1 METFLLNLLKTSL
14 LGSLAILAMLVLKP
28 LWRERYRAKTRCWL
42 WLALA
47 AFLLL
52 PVDFSVKN
60 APVQAAPPKD
70 YTLFVGTDK
79 TAIQSTDNLFGD
91 MAEKSGQS
99 PAQVRDTIIQR
110 PVTNPE
116 QKTTRYIPVTTIL
129 FYGYLAGAAAFL
141 LYQGVSY
148 ALFRR
153 TVRRWKRDVSRAD
166 YAAMLSDTARDLGVS
181 APEMIVCEAISTP
194 AVTGLLRPR
203 LLLPH
208 ERYDVQELRY
218 ILRHELCH
226 LKRRDML
233 LKLVLLAAN
242 AMHWFNPVVYLML
255 RQADEDIELAC
266 DSAATDGL
274 ELPERAAYS
283 RTLLAA
289 VQSSVRA
296 LPATTCFGG
305 TVERLKRRIT
315 NVLGAQKKRGLGV
328 VALVL
333 ALTLTAGC
341 AISWGERAQKN
352 DDPFADKSY
361 TVDILLYEAPAFTDG
376 FTDGTY
382 PSFRTTTN
390 TAGEK
395 YVTLCDAWGS
405 TSIYGPME
413 EYTLEKQSFYALFG
427 STKASPVDDLIQ
439 NNKSAWSGHCEEA
452 SDGQPNQ
459 VYLLKQKDGSVY
471 LGLAGDY
478 EEDGSEL
485 FCSVFRLNE
494 QVNPIYASMD
504 DYAAACVEDLK
515 KGTMTY
521 SVSENNDYA
530 SRSIEDTVA
539 DVRVTQLE
547 QADSLGNLSPD
558 GTVLELWYFQYEM
571 KPTNEAGMQIDVIGG
586 QELTDDG
593 YLNENWTH
601 YLTVLHYTY
610 GEKTG
615 YQVIGTYTGNDG
627 LWYNGCSYS
636 GEEKYYLH
644 DFYVDYAGLDL
655 PKMFIPDLLNDT
667 AADGYGRA
675 NQCEAR
681 LISGDGSYYFYAPIT
696 AWACNPGT
704 EFWYSRYDTGS
715 YFNAKKLEQS
725 LDEAKAEWESTGA
738 KAEKT
743 DAGWRFVTHEGM
755 SNTIVT
761 LFDAPDGTCY
771 EVTTHWTFDGSTE
784 ENQWGWNR
792 DRAVE
797 GEAVILQ
804 AMVNSFRTSKI
815 LFTDGSPN
823 GSESSDPAPDDTAFQ
838 ADLQLA
844 SNGGASW
851 LSLNTDGM
859 AVGGHD
865 PKDSA
870 PTVLLDTCDYK
881 EYDPSESSP
890 SGSAVPPGG
899 GNPLALCLSL
909 SNSARFTFYEGSD
922 FMLYQHGDTRY
933 YKVSSYGDYA
943 TIFDAMLAWYNKTPD
958 KEATFESDLVL
969 ASNAATVDILAFCPA
984 SGESGSHAPLL
995 TGYSVALDSYEYKP
1009 IDKPKNLD
1017 GLDSV
1022 ELWPHNAQA
1031 TCLIFYKGTNT
1042 VKYVSGKSERY
1053 YRAVGDFSIVD
1064 NDGRT
1069 LYDLMRVWYDTA
1081 EYSDMLT
1088 SDVRAQSKSFSWQE
1102 AAQNWANAYY
1112 GTQKEV
1118 TSGSIYKF
1126 TWLNVTVN
1134 PAEETTQAKR
1144 KAGEIDDNTYCFAV
1158 RVEFT
1163 AESANALQSAMAGNT
1178 VKCENPAAPKDAYE
1192 FYRCCTIQLRD
1203 DGRWYGTELGTGW
1216 LCAIPKKEGLPPP
1229 FFAVFQR
1236 RAGKS
1241 TGTSQRYVV

>member
-79 TAIQSTDNLFGD
+79 TTIQSTDNLFGD

-153 TVRRWKRDVSRAD
+153 TVRRWKRDVARSD
-166 YAAMLSDTARDLGVS
+166 YASLLSDTARDLGVS

-208 ERYDVQELRY
+208 EHYDVQELRY

-341 AISWGERAQKN
+341 ATSWGSRDASTA
-352 DDPFADKSY
+352 PFDGSRYNPMFVFGNSELTTGKDFRPLYYVSDGNGFSVQLSQGNGAKSVALTY
-361 TVDILLYEAPAFTDG
+361 GSTVAVYMPLESVTLTQENF
-376 FTDGTY
+376 DGTLLPDLDTLRGDNKAAWRVQLPDNFDDHDPEASPNLVFLLEQEDGTLYLCIGYHFEGGDAFPEDTDRIRWVYRLEKEDDTLY
-382 PSFRTTTN
+382 PSM
-390 TAGEK
+390 
-395 YVTLCDAWGS
+395 DA
-405 TSIYGPME
+405 
-413 EYTLEKQSFYALFG
+413 
-427 STKASPVDDLIQ
+427 
-439 NNKSAWSGHCEEA
+439 
-452 SDGQPNQ
+452 
-459 VYLLKQKDGSVY
+459 
-471 LGLAGDY
+471 
-478 EEDGSEL
+478 
-485 FCSVFRLNE
+485 
-494 QVNPIYASMD
+494 
-504 DYAAACVEDLK
+504 YAAAQVEKLK
-515 KGTMTY
+515 KSTMSYCT
-521 SVSENNDYA
+521 SEDGNYA
-530 SRSIEDTVA
+530 SQVAEDTVA

-547 QADSLGNLSPD
+547 QGDSLGNLSPD

-571 KPTNEAGMQIDVIGG
+571 KPTNEAGVEIEPVGG
-586 QELTDDG
+586 QYVTDDG
-593 YLNENWTH
+593 YLRESWTH
-601 YLTVLHYTY
+601 YLTVLRYTS

-627 LWYNGCSYS
+627 LWYDGCNYS

-644 DFYVDYAGLDL
+644 DFYIDYAGLDL
-655 PKMFIPDLLNDT
+655 PKMFIPNLLN
-667 AADGYGRA
+667 AATDGYGRA

-797 GEAVILQ
+797 GEAEVLR
-804 AMVNSFRTSKI
+804 AMVRSFTVNW
-815 LFTDGSPN
+815 DADAAA
-823 GSESSDPAPDDTAFQ
+823 DPALDDSDFQ

-844 SNGGASW
+844 SNGGAAWMFLYRDNAAITDRDMLNVTPTVRLDECSYALLHDKFTPADGARSLTLW
-851 LSLNTDGM
+851 LSNNDSSHLVFFEDTDI
-859 AVGGHD
+859 
-865 PKDSA
+865 
-870 PTVLLDTCDYK
+870 
-881 EYDPSESSP
+881 
-890 SGSAVPPGG
+890 
-899 GNPLALCLSL
+899 
-909 SNSARFTFYEGSD
+909 
-922 FMLYQHGDTRY
+922 MLYQRDDAYY
-933 YKVSSYGDYA
+933 YKVSDYGDYA
-943 TIFDAMLAWYNKTPD
+943 TLYDAMLAWFNSAQSGTEPSD
-958 KEATFESDLVL
+958 ASSATTT
-969 ASNAATVDILAFCPA
+969 NAVSRDSLIKSA
-984 SGESGSHAPLL
+984 
-995 TGYSVALDSYEYKP
+995 DSYVDLGGYLWYTAGGKFCRWHEGGSVETIDTLP
-1009 IDKPKNLD
+1009 IDYLNDAPVSASLSTQDNRILMSYHIGGATMGTYVTELYNSDGEQYVKIDGYESIAFDNHGNIVKTLQFPPAQNNLSISYD
-1017 GLDSV
+1017 
-1022 ELWPHNAQA
+1022 
-1031 TCLIFYKGTNT
+1031 
-1042 VKYVSGKSERY
+1042 SGKTWTSIGDADYFYGSVTEDGSSISYFPGALEIRDGY
-1053 YRAVGDFSIVD
+1053 VYTTAV
-1064 NDGRT
+1064 
-1069 LYDLMRVWYDTA
+1069 YDIDHQK
-1081 EYSDMLT
+1081 T
-1088 SDVRAQSKSFSWQE
+1088 SDPL
-1102 AAQNWANAYY
+1102 
-1112 GTQKEV
+1112 V
-1118 TSGSIYKF
+1118 THS
-1126 TWLNVTVN
+1126 
-1134 PAEETTQAKR
+1134 
-1144 KAGEIDDNTYCFAV
+1144 V
-1158 RVEFT
+1158 RV
-1163 AESANALQSAMAGNT
+1163 NL
-1178 VKCENPAAPKDAYE
+1178 K
-1192 FYRCCTIQLRD
+1192 
-1203 DGRWYGTELGTGW
+1203 TGAQEI
-1216 LCAIPKKEGLPPP
+1216 LD
-1229 FFAVFQR
+1229 
-1236 RAGKS
+1236 
-1241 TGTSQRYVV
+1241 

>member
-52 PVDFSVKN
+52 PIDFSVKN

-99 PAQVRDTIIQR
+99 PAAVRDTIIQR

-141 LYQGVSY
+141 LYQGISY
-148 ALFRR
+148 AHFRR

-315 NVLGAQKKRGLGV
+315 NVLGVQKKRGLGI

-341 AISWGERAQKN
+341 AVSWGERAQKN

-361 TVDILLYEAPAFTDG
+361 TVDTLLYEAPGFTDG
-376 FTDGTY
+376 FTDGAY
-382 PSFRTTTN
+382 PTFRTATN
-390 TAGEK
+390 PAGEK
-395 YVTLCDAWGS
+395 YVTMFNDLGYAL
-405 TSIYGPME
+405 IYGPME
-413 EYTLEKQSFYALFG
+413 EYKLEKQSFYALFG
-427 STKASPVDDLIQ
+427 NTRDASPVDDLMQ
-439 NNKSAWSGHCEEA
+439 HNKSAWTGYCEEA
-452 SDGQPNQ
+452 KDSQPYQ
-459 VYLLKQKDGSVY
+459 AYLLEQEDGTIY
-471 LGLAGDY
+471 LGLSADY
-478 EEDGSEL
+478 AEDGSEC
-485 FCSVFRLNE
+485 FCMVYRLNE
-494 QVNPIYASMD
+494 QINPIYASMD

-521 SVSENNDYA
+521 SVSENNEYA

-547 QADSLGNLSPD
+547 QGDSLGNLSPD

-571 KPTNEAGMQIDVIGG
+571 KPTNEAGVEIEPVGG
-586 QELTDDG
+586 QYVTDDG
-593 YLNENWTH
+593 YLRESWTH
-601 YLTVLHYTY
+601 YLTVLHYTS

-627 LWYNGCSYS
+627 LWYNGCNYS

-644 DFYVDYAGLDL
+644 DFYIDYAGLDL
-655 PKMFIPDLLNDT
+655 PKMFIPNLLN
-667 AADGYGRA
+667 AATDGYGRA

-815 LFTDGSPN
+815 LPTTDPVLD
-823 GSESSDPAPDDTAFQ
+823 DPAFK

-844 SNGGASW
+844 TNGGASW
-851 LSLNTDGM
+851 MYLSKNSA
-859 AVGGHD
+859 AVSD
-865 PKDSA
+865 CNMRNVT
-870 PTVLLDTCDYK
+870 PTVKLDECSYALLNEEFTPDDGKQT
-881 EYDPSESSP
+881 
-890 SGSAVPPGG
+890 
-899 GNPLALCLSL
+899 LTLWL
-909 SNSARFTFYEGSD
+909 SNNDSSHLAFYEGTNV
-922 FMLYQHGDTRY
+922 MLYQRDDARY
-933 YKVSSYGDYA
+933 YKVSNFGDYA
-943 TIFDAMLAWYNKTPD
+943 TLYDAMLAWFNSAQSGTEP
-958 KEATFESDLVL
+958 SD
-969 ASNAATVDILAFCPA
+969 ASSTTTTNAVSRDSLIKAA
-984 SGESGSHAPLL
+984 
-995 TGYSVALDSYEYKP
+995 DSYVDLGGYLWYTAGGKFCRWRE
-1009 IDKPKNLD
+1009 
-1017 GLDSV
+1017 GGSV
-1022 ELWPHNAQA
+1022 ETVCDLPLDYDTPVSASLSTQDNRILMNYHIGGA
-1031 TCLIFYKGTNT
+1031 TMGSFIT
-1042 VKYVSGKSERY
+1042 
-1053 YRAVGDFSIVD
+1053 D
-1064 NDGRT
+1064 
-1069 LYDLMRVWYDTA
+1069 LYDTDGKKLSSINGYNAIAISGDIIVMTDHFMPTPNNMSISYDCGKTFTEFGDKDWFYGSA
-1081 EYSDMLT
+1081 LT
-1088 SDVRAQSKSFSWQE
+1088 ED
-1102 AAQNWANAYY
+1102 
-1112 GTQKEV
+1112 GTYV
-1118 TSGSIYKF
+1118 TSVSSSLEIRDGYVYTTAVYDINHEKSDDP
-1126 TWLNVTVN
+1126 LVTH
-1134 PAEETTQAKR
+1134 
-1144 KAGEIDDNTYCFAV
+1144 AV
-1158 RVEFT
+1158 RI
-1163 AESANALQSAMAGNT
+1163 SI
-1178 VKCENPAAPKDAYE
+1178 K
-1192 FYRCCTIQLRD
+1192 
-1203 DGRWYGTELGTGW
+1203 TGAQEI
-1216 LCAIPKKEGLPPP
+1216 LD
-1229 FFAVFQR
+1229 
-1236 RAGKS
+1236 
-1241 TGTSQRYVV
+1241 

>member
-47 AFLLL
+47 VFLLL

-79 TAIQSTDNLFGD
+79 TTIQSTDNLFGD

-99 PAQVRDTIIQR
+99 PAAVRDTIIQR

-153 TVRRWKRDVSRAD
+153 TVRRWKRDVARAD
-166 YAAMLSDTARDLGVS
+166 YASLLSDTARDLGVS

-208 ERYDVQELRY
+208 EHYDVQELRY

-266 DSAATDGL
+266 DSAATDDL
-274 ELPERAAYS
+274 DRAERAAYS

-341 AISWGERAQKN
+341 AVGWGERAQKN

-361 TVDILLYEAPAFTDG
+361 TVDTLLYEAPGFTDG
-376 FTDGTY
+376 FTDGAY
-382 PSFRTTTN
+382 PTFRTATN
-390 TAGEK
+390 PAGEK
-395 YVTLCDAWGS
+395 YVTMFNDLGYAL
-405 TSIYGPME
+405 IYGPME
-413 EYTLEKQSFYALFG
+413 EYKLEKQSFYALFG
-427 STKASPVDDLIQ
+427 STRDASPVDDLMQ
-439 NNKSAWSGHCEEA
+439 HNKSAWTGYCEEA
-452 SDGQPNQ
+452 KDSQPYQ
-459 VYLLKQKDGSVY
+459 AYLLEQEDGTIY
-471 LGLAGDY
+471 LGLSADY
-478 EEDGSEL
+478 AEDGSEC
-485 FCSVFRLNE
+485 FCMVYRLE
-494 QVNPIYASMD
+494 KEDDTIYVSMD

-521 SVSENNDYA
+521 SVSENNEYA

-571 KPTNEAGMQIDVIGG
+571 KPTNEAGMQINIVGG

-601 YLTVLHYTY
+601 YLTVLHYTS
-610 GEKTG
+610 GEQTG
-615 YQVIGTYTGNDG
+615 YQIIGTYTGNDG

-636 GEEKYYLH
+636 GEKKYYLH

-655 PKMFIPDLLNDT
+655 PKMFIPNLLNDT

-792 DRAVE
+792 YRAVE
-797 GEAVILQ
+797 SEAEVLR
-804 AMVNSFRTSKI
+804 AMVRSFTVNW
-815 LFTDGSPN
+815 DADAAA
-823 GSESSDPAPDDTAFQ
+823 DPALDDSDFQ

-844 SNGGASW
+844 SNGGAAWMYLSKNSAAVSDCNMRNVTPTVKLDECSYALLNEEFTPDDGKQTLTLW
-851 LSLNTDGM
+851 LSNN
-859 AVGGHD
+859 
-865 PKDSA
+865 DS
-870 PTVLLDTCDYK
+870 
-881 EYDPSESSP
+881 SH
-890 SGSAVPPGG
+890 
-899 GNPLALCLSL
+899 LA
-909 SNSARFTFYEGSD
+909 FYEGTNV
-922 FMLYQHGDTRY
+922 MLYQRDDARY
-933 YKVSSYGDYA
+933 YKVSNFGDYA
-943 TIFDAMLAWYNKTPD
+943 TLYDAMLAWFNSAQSGT
-958 KEATFESDLVL
+958 ETSD
-969 ASNAATVDILAFCPA
+969 ASSTTTTNAVSRDSLIKAA
-984 SGESGSHAPLL
+984 
-995 TGYSVALDSYEYKP
+995 DSY
-1009 IDKPKNLD
+1009 
-1017 GLDSV
+1017 
-1022 ELWPHNAQA
+1022 
-1031 TCLIFYKGTNT
+1031 
-1042 VKYVSGKSERY
+1042 
-1053 YRAVGDFSIVD
+1053 VD
-1064 NDGRT
+1064 NDDYLWYISGGKLCRWHEGGSVETLRELPYNDVTDQPAIATLAVEYDQVALRWHIGGATTGTTMLELYGADGKRT
-1069 LYDLMRVWYDTA
+1069 MELD
-1081 EYSDMLT
+1081 
-1088 SDVRAQSKSFSWQE
+1088 
-1102 AAQNWANAYY
+1102 
-1112 GTQKEV
+1112 
-1118 TSGSIYKF
+1118 GSA
-1126 TWLNVTVN
+1126 
-1134 PAEETTQAKR
+1134 P
-1144 KAGEIDDNTYCFAV
+1144 FAI
-1158 RVEFT
+1158 
-1163 AESANALQSAMAGNT
+1163 SGNT
-1178 VKCENPAAPKDAYE
+1178 VVKLLSFPPTTGNLLLSTDGGKTWSAIGDADW
-1192 FYRCCTIQLRD
+1192 FYGSVTEDSSGSTSYALADLTIRD
-1203 DGRWYGTELGTGW
+1203 GYVYTTAVYDIDHQKTSDPLVTHSVRVNLKTGAQEI
-1216 LCAIPKKEGLPPP
+1216 LD
-1229 FFAVFQR
+1229 
-1236 RAGKS
+1236 
-1241 TGTSQRYVV
+1241 

>member
-166 YAAMLSDTARDLGVS
+166 YASLLSDTARDLGVS

-341 AISWGERAQKN
+341 AVSWGERAQTQKN

-361 TVDILLYEAPAFTDG
+361 TVDTLLYEAPGFTDG
-376 FTDGTY
+376 FTDGAY
-382 PSFRTTTN
+382 PTFRTATN
-390 TAGEK
+390 PAGEK
-395 YVTLCDAWGS
+395 YVTMFNDLGYAL
-405 TSIYGPME
+405 IYGPME
-413 EYTLEKQSFYALFG
+413 EYKLEKQSFYALFG
-427 STKASPVDDLIQ
+427 NTRDASPVDDLMQ
-439 NNKSAWSGHCEEA
+439 HNKSAWTGYCEEA
-452 SDGQPNQ
+452 KDSQPYQ
-459 VYLLKQKDGSVY
+459 AYLLEQEDGTIY
-471 LGLAGDY
+471 LGLSADY
-478 EEDGSEL
+478 AEDGSEC
-485 FCSVFRLNE
+485 FCMVYRLE
-494 QVNPIYASMD
+494 KQDDTIYASMD
-504 DYAAACVEDLK
+504 DYAAACVAELK

-521 SVSENNDYA
+521 SVSENNEYA

-571 KPTNEAGMQIDVIGG
+571 KPTNEAGAQINIVGG

-593 YLNENWTH
+593 YLNEHWTH
-601 YLTVLHYTY
+601 YLTVLHYTS

-627 LWYNGCSYS
+627 LWYDGCNYS

-644 DFYVDYAGLDL
+644 DFYIDYAGLNE
-655 PKMFIPDLLNDT
+655 PKMYIPNLLN
-667 AADGYGRA
+667 AATDGYGRA

-797 GEAVILQ
+797 GEAAILQ
-804 AMVNSFRTSKI
+804 AMTDSFTITGKI
-815 LFTDGSPN
+815 LLTQEDASAASTGFDALDAALDALGDMNVTADPLGHAVMVPN
-823 GSESSDPAPDDTAFQ
+823 ATAKWDDRNGTNIAYRTEIAKQFRQYSWKEASNVAQFGEEVLSVQCGRWNFYLYSNYKNVLSFFDQESDPKGYPYAFEITNIGAENAVWDAFYKWYEEAVAADSGKQAVTTTATDTLSRASITKSADSYVDNDDY
-838 ADLQLA
+838 LWYI
-844 SNGGASW
+844 SGGKLCRW
-851 LSLNTDGM
+851 R
-859 AVGGHD
+859 
-865 PKDSA
+865 
-870 PTVLLDTCDYK
+870 
-881 EYDPSESSP
+881 E
-890 SGSAVPPGG
+890 GSAVETICTLPIDSLTDSPVR
-899 GNPLALCLSL
+899 ATLSI
-909 SNSARFTFYEGSD
+909 RGS
-922 FMLYQHGDTRY
+922 R
-933 YKVSSYGDYA
+933 
-943 TIFDAMLAWYNKTPD
+943 
-958 KEATFESDLVL
+958 
-969 ASNAATVDILAFCPA
+969 
-984 SGESGSHAPLL
+984 
-995 TGYSVALDSYEYKP
+995 VALNYHIGGATMGTYVTELYNSDGEQYVKIDGYESIAFDNHGNIVKTLQFPPAQNNLSISY
-1009 IDKPKNLD
+1009 D
-1017 GLDSV
+1017 
-1022 ELWPHNAQA
+1022 
-1031 TCLIFYKGTNT
+1031 
-1042 VKYVSGKSERY
+1042 SGKTWTSIGDADYFYGSVTEDGSSISYFPGALEIRDGY
-1053 YRAVGDFSIVD
+1053 VYTTAV
-1064 NDGRT
+1064 
-1069 LYDLMRVWYDTA
+1069 YDIDHQK
-1081 EYSDMLT
+1081 T
-1088 SDVRAQSKSFSWQE
+1088 SDPL
-1102 AAQNWANAYY
+1102 
-1112 GTQKEV
+1112 V
-1118 TSGSIYKF
+1118 THS
-1126 TWLNVTVN
+1126 
-1134 PAEETTQAKR
+1134 
-1144 KAGEIDDNTYCFAV
+1144 V
-1158 RVEFT
+1158 RV
-1163 AESANALQSAMAGNT
+1163 NL
-1178 VKCENPAAPKDAYE
+1178 K
-1192 FYRCCTIQLRD
+1192 
-1203 DGRWYGTELGTGW
+1203 TGAQEI
-1216 LCAIPKKEGLPPP
+1216 LD
-1229 FFAVFQR
+1229 
-1236 RAGKS
+1236 
-1241 TGTSQRYVV
+1241 

>member
-42 WLALA
+42 WLAMA

-153 TVRRWKRDVSRAD
+153 TVRRWKRDVARAD

-341 AISWGERAQKN
+341 AVSWGERAQKN

-361 TVDILLYEAPAFTDG
+361 TVDTLLYEAPGFTDG
-376 FTDGTY
+376 FTDGAY
-382 PSFRTTTN
+382 PTFRTATN
-390 TAGEK
+390 PAGEK
-395 YVTLCDAWGS
+395 YVTMFNDLGYAL
-405 TSIYGPME
+405 IYGPME
-413 EYTLEKQSFYALFG
+413 EYKLEKQSFYALFG
-427 STKASPVDDLIQ
+427 NTRDASPVDDLMQ
-439 NNKSAWSGHCEEA
+439 HNKSAWTGYCEEA
-452 SDGQPNQ
+452 KDSQPYQ
-459 VYLLKQKDGSVY
+459 AYLLEQEDGTIY
-471 LGLAGDY
+471 LGLSADY
-478 EEDGSEL
+478 AEDGSEC
-485 FCSVFRLNE
+485 FCMVYRLE
-494 QVNPIYASMD
+494 KEDDTIYPSMD

-571 KPTNEAGMQIDVIGG
+571 KPTNEAGAQINIVGG

-593 YLNENWTH
+593 YLNEHWTH

-615 YQVIGTYTGNDG
+615 YQIIGTSMSNDG
-627 LWYNGCSYS
+627 LWYNGCGY
-636 GEEKYYLH
+636 GVDLKYYLH

-655 PKMFIPDLLNDT
+655 PKMYIPNLVDGLVE
-667 AADGYGRA
+667 DGYGHG
-675 NQCEAR
+675 NSVEGR
-681 LISGDGSYYFYAPIT
+681 LISGNGNYRFYAPISGWT
-696 AWACNPGT
+696 YKPDAKYA
-704 EFWYSRYDTGS
+704 EYWYSSYNTGS
-715 YFNAKKLEQS
+715 YFSVTEVDHS
-725 LDEAKAEWESTGA
+725 LYDEKPEWESAGYT
-738 KAEKT
+738 AEWI
-743 DAGWRFVTHEGM
+743 DESCRFVTHEGM
-755 SNTIVT
+755 SNTVVT
-761 LFDAPDGTCY
+761 LFNGPNNTCY
-771 EVTTHWTFDGSTE
+771 IVEIHWLFDGSTE

-797 GEAVILQ
+797 EEAVILQ

-815 LFTDGSPN
+815 LPTTDPVLD
-823 GSESSDPAPDDTAFQ
+823 DPAFK

-844 SNGGASW
+844 TNGGASW
-851 LSLNTDGM
+851 MYLSKNSAAVSDCNMRNVSPAVKLDECSYTLLNKDFTPADG
-859 AVGGHD
+859 
-865 PKDSA
+865 
-870 PTVLLDTCDYK
+870 TQVLELW
-881 EYDPSESSP
+881 
-890 SGSAVPPGG
+890 
-899 GNPLALCLSL
+899 L
-909 SNSARFTFYEGSD
+909 SNNDDSHFAFYEGTNV
-922 FMLYQHGDTRY
+922 MLYQRDDARY
-933 YKVSSYGDYA
+933 YKVSNFGDYA
-943 TIFDAMLAWYNKTPD
+943 TLYNAMLAWFNSAQSGTEPSD
-958 KEATFESDLVL
+958 ASSATTT
-969 ASNAATVDILAFCPA
+969 NAVSRDSLIKAA
-984 SGESGSHAPLL
+984 
-995 TGYSVALDSYEYKP
+995 DSYVDLGGYLWYTAGGKFCRWHE
-1009 IDKPKNLD
+1009 
-1017 GLDSV
+1017 GGSV
-1022 ELWPHNAQA
+1022 E
-1031 TCLIFYKGTNT
+1031 T
-1042 VKYVSGKSERY
+1042 VCDLPLDYDTPVSASL
-1053 YRAVGDFSIVD
+1053 STQD
-1064 NDGRT
+1064 NRILMNYHIGGAIMGSFITD
-1069 LYDLMRVWYDTA
+1069 LYDTDGKKLSSINGYNAIAISGDIIVMTDYFMPTPNNMSISYDCGKTFTEFGDKDWFYGSA
-1081 EYSDMLT
+1081 LT
-1088 SDVRAQSKSFSWQE
+1088 ED
-1102 AAQNWANAYY
+1102 
-1112 GTQKEV
+1112 GTYV
-1118 TSGSIYKF
+1118 TSVNSSLEIRDGYVYTTAVYDINHEKSDDP
-1126 TWLNVTVN
+1126 LVTH
-1134 PAEETTQAKR
+1134 
-1144 KAGEIDDNTYCFAV
+1144 AV
-1158 RVEFT
+1158 RI
-1163 AESANALQSAMAGNT
+1163 SI
-1178 VKCENPAAPKDAYE
+1178 K
-1192 FYRCCTIQLRD
+1192 
-1203 DGRWYGTELGTGW
+1203 TGAQEI
-1216 LCAIPKKEGLPPP
+1216 LD
-1229 FFAVFQR
+1229 
-1236 RAGKS
+1236 
-1241 TGTSQRYVV
+1241 

>member
-79 TAIQSTDNLFGD
+79 TTIQSTDNLFGD

-166 YAAMLSDTARDLGVS
+166 YAVMLSDTARDLGVS

-341 AISWGERAQKN
+341 AVSWGERAQKN

-361 TVDILLYEAPAFTDG
+361 TVDTLLYEAPGFTDG
-376 FTDGTY
+376 FTDGAY
-382 PSFRTTTN
+382 PTFRTATN
-390 TAGEK
+390 PAGEK
-395 YVTLCDAWGS
+395 YVTMFNDLGYAL
-405 TSIYGPME
+405 IYGPME
-413 EYTLEKQSFYALFG
+413 EYKLEKQSFYALFG
-427 STKASPVDDLIQ
+427 NTRDASPVDDLMQ
-439 NNKSAWSGHCEEA
+439 HNKSAWTGYCEEA
-452 SDGQPNQ
+452 KDSQPYQ
-459 VYLLKQKDGSVY
+459 AYLLEQEDGTIY
-471 LGLAGDY
+471 LGLSADY
-478 EEDGSEL
+478 AEDGSEC
-485 FCSVFRLNE
+485 FCMVYRLE
-494 QVNPIYASMD
+494 KEDDTIYASMD
-504 DYAAACVEDLK
+504 DYAAACVAELK

-521 SVSENNDYA
+521 SVLENNEYA

-547 QADSLGNLSPD
+547 FADSLGNLSPD

-571 KPTNEAGMQIDVIGG
+571 KPTNEAGAQINIVGG
-586 QELTDDG
+586 QELTEDG

-615 YQVIGTYTGNDG
+615 YQIIGTSMSNDG
-627 LWYNGCSYS
+627 LWYNGCSY
-636 GEEKYYLH
+636 GVDLKYYLH
-644 DFYVDYAGLDL
+644 DFYIDYAGLDL
-655 PKMFIPDLLNDT
+655 PKMYIPDLVDGLVE
-667 AADGYGRA
+667 DGYGHG
-675 NQCEAR
+675 NSVEGR
-681 LISGDGSYYFYAPIT
+681 LVSDSTYNFCYYYVPIT
-696 AWACNPGT
+696 GWACSPGT
-704 EFWYSRYDTGS
+704 DYWYSRYDTGS
-715 YFNAKKLEQS
+715 YFSVKKLERGIN
-725 LDEAKAEWESTGA
+725 DAKAEWESTGVTG
-738 KAEKT
+738 EKVDT
-743 DAGWRFVTHEGM
+743 GCWRYVTHEGM

-761 LFDAPDGTCY
+761 LFAGPNNTTY
-771 EVTTHWTFDGSTE
+771 EVEIHWLFDGSTE
-784 ENQWGWNR
+784 ENQWGWNH

-797 GEAVILQ
+797 EEAVILQ
-804 AMVNSFRTSKI
+804 AMVKH
-815 LFTDGSPN
+815 FTIDATVRLTQVNAS
-823 GSESSDPAPDDTAFQ
+823 DTA
-838 ADLQLA
+838 AA
-844 SNGGASW
+844 STG
-851 LSLNTDGM
+851 
-859 AVGGHD
+859 
-865 PKDSA
+865 
-870 PTVLLDTCDYK
+870 
-881 EYDPSESSP
+881 
-890 SGSAVPPGG
+890 
-899 GNPLALCLSL
+899 
-909 SNSARFTFYEGSD
+909 
-922 FMLYQHGDTRY
+922 
-933 YKVSSYGDYA
+933 
-943 TIFDAMLAWYNKTPD
+943 FDALDA
-958 KEATFESDLVL
+958 
-969 ASNAATVDILAFCPA
+969 
-984 SGESGSHAPLL
+984 
-995 TGYSVALDSYEYKP
+995 ALDALGDMNVTADP
-1009 IDKPKNLD
+1009 LGHAVMVP
-1017 GLDSV
+1017 
-1022 ELWPHNAQA
+1022 NATA
-1031 TCLIFYKGTNT
+1031 KWDDRNGTNIA
-1042 VKYVSGKSERY
+1042 
-1053 YRAVGDFSIVD
+1053 YRAEIAKQF
-1064 NDGRT
+1064 RQ
-1069 LYDLMRVWYDTA
+1069 
-1081 EYSDMLT
+1081 YS
-1088 SDVRAQSKSFSWQE
+1088 
-1102 AAQNWANAYY
+1102 
-1112 GTQKEV
+1112 
-1118 TSGSIYKF
+1118 
-1126 TWLNVTVN
+1126 
-1134 PAEETTQAKR
+1134 
-1144 KAGEIDDNTYCFAV
+1144 
-1158 RVEFT
+1158 
-1163 AESANALQSAMAGNT
+1163 
-1178 VKCENPAAPKDAYE
+1178 
-1192 FYRCCTIQLRD
+1192 
-1203 DGRWYGTELGTGW
+1203 
-1216 LCAIPKKEGLPPP
+1216 
-1229 FFAVFQR
+1229 
-1236 RAGKS
+1236 
-1241 TGTSQRYVV
+1241 

>member
-153 TVRRWKRDVSRAD
+153 TVRRWKRDVARAD

-341 AISWGERAQKN
+341 AVSWGERAQKN

-361 TVDILLYEAPAFTDG
+361 TVDTLLYEAPGFTDG
-376 FTDGTY
+376 FTDGAY
-382 PSFRTTTN
+382 PTFRTATN
-390 TAGEK
+390 PAGEK
-395 YVTLCDAWGS
+395 YVTMFNDLGYAL
-405 TSIYGPME
+405 IYGPME
-413 EYTLEKQSFYALFG
+413 EYKLEKQSFYALFG
-427 STKASPVDDLIQ
+427 NTRDASPVDDLMQ
-439 NNKSAWSGHCEEA
+439 HNKSAWTGYCEEA
-452 SDGQPNQ
+452 KDSQPYQ
-459 VYLLKQKDGSVY
+459 AYLLEQEDGTIY
-471 LGLAGDY
+471 LGLSADY
-478 EEDGSEL
+478 AEDGSEC
-485 FCSVFRLNE
+485 FCMVYRLE
-494 QVNPIYASMD
+494 KEDDTIYASMD
-504 DYAAACVEDLK
+504 DYAAERVAELK

-521 SVSENNDYA
+521 SVSENNEYA

-571 KPTNEAGMQIDVIGG
+571 KPTNEAGAQINIVGG

-797 GEAVILQ
+797 GEAAILQ
-804 AMVNSFRTSKI
+804 AMTDSFTITGKI
-815 LFTDGSPN
+815 LLTQEDASAASTGFDALDAALDALGDMNVTADPLGHAVMVPN
-823 GSESSDPAPDDTAFQ
+823 ATVKWDDRNGTNIAYRAEIAKQFRQYSWKEASNVAQFGEEVLSVQCGRWNFYLYSNYKNVLSFFDQESDPKGYPYAFEITNAGAENAVWDAFYKWYEEAVAADNGKQTVTPAATDTLSRASITKS
-838 ADLQLA
+838 ADSYVDL
-844 SNGGASW
+844 GGYLWYTA
-851 LSLNTDGM
+851 
-859 AVGGHD
+859 GGKFYRWH
-865 PKDSA
+865 
-870 PTVLLDTCDYK
+870 
-881 EYDPSESSP
+881 E
-890 SGSAVPPGG
+890 GSAVETICTLPIDSLTDSPVR
-899 GNPLALCLSL
+899 ATLSI
-909 SNSARFTFYEGSD
+909 
-922 FMLYQHGDTRY
+922 M
-933 YKVSSYGDYA
+933 VSR
-943 TIFDAMLAWYNKTPD
+943 
-958 KEATFESDLVL
+958 
-969 ASNAATVDILAFCPA
+969 
-984 SGESGSHAPLL
+984 
-995 TGYSVALDSYEYKP
+995 VALRYHIGGATMGTYVTELYNSDGEQYVKIDGYESIAFDNHGNIVKTLQFPPAQNNLSISY
-1009 IDKPKNLD
+1009 D
-1017 GLDSV
+1017 
-1022 ELWPHNAQA
+1022 
-1031 TCLIFYKGTNT
+1031 
-1042 VKYVSGKSERY
+1042 SGKTWTSIGDADYFYGSVTEDGSSISYFPGALEIRDGY
-1053 YRAVGDFSIVD
+1053 VYTTAV
-1064 NDGRT
+1064 
-1069 LYDLMRVWYDTA
+1069 YDIDHQK
-1081 EYSDMLT
+1081 T
-1088 SDVRAQSKSFSWQE
+1088 SDPL
-1102 AAQNWANAYY
+1102 
-1112 GTQKEV
+1112 V
-1118 TSGSIYKF
+1118 THS
-1126 TWLNVTVN
+1126 
-1134 PAEETTQAKR
+1134 
-1144 KAGEIDDNTYCFAV
+1144 V
-1158 RVEFT
+1158 RV
-1163 AESANALQSAMAGNT
+1163 NL
-1178 VKCENPAAPKDAYE
+1178 K
-1192 FYRCCTIQLRD
+1192 
-1203 DGRWYGTELGTGW
+1203 TGAQEI
-1216 LCAIPKKEGLPPP
+1216 LD
-1229 FFAVFQR
+1229 
-1236 RAGKS
+1236 
-1241 TGTSQRYVV
+1241 

>member
-110 PVTNPE
+110 PVTNPA

-141 LYQGVSY
+141 LYQGLSY
-148 ALFRR
+148 AHFRR

-341 AISWGERAQKN
+341 AVGWGERAQKN
-352 DDPFADKSY
+352 DPFGGTTFSVEEAVYLATEARNAVRGFPYAPDTTFRALTIDSEKRVTMFTVSGDEFVFSPMEAASIDKS
-361 TVDILLYEAPAFTDG
+361 TF
-376 FTDGTY
+376 
-382 PSFRTTTN
+382 S
-390 TAGEK
+390 
-395 YVTLCDAWGS
+395 
-405 TSIYGPME
+405 
-413 EYTLEKQSFYALFG
+413 ALFND
-427 STKASPVDDLIQ
+427 SSAE
-439 NNKSAWSGHCEEA
+439 AWSGMSADELISGNQAVWKGSA
-452 SDGQPNQ
+452 SDATYEDYYN
-459 VYLLKQKDGSVY
+459 VLYLFAQKDGSFYV
-471 LGLAGDY
+471 GLAY
-478 EEDGSEL
+478 QALGSDSGNKAIEGIG
-485 FCSVFRLNE
+485 SVYRLIVENTDT
-494 QVNPIYASMD
+494 IYASMD
-504 DYAAACVEDLK
+504 DYAAERVADLK
-515 KGTMTY
+515 KSMMTY
-521 SVSENNDYA
+521 SVSENNEYGA
-530 SRSIEDTVA
+530 RSIVDTIA

-547 QADSLGNLSPD
+547 FADSLGNLSPD

-593 YLNENWTH
+593 YLNEHWTH

-615 YQVIGTYTGNDG
+615 YQILGTSMSNDG
-627 LWYNGCSYS
+627 LWYNGCSY
-636 GEEKYYLH
+636 GVDLKYYLH
-644 DFYVDYAGLDL
+644 DFYIDYAGLDL

-838 ADLQLA
+838 TDLQLA

-865 PKDSA
+865 PKDAA

-958 KEATFESDLVL
+958 KESTFESDLVL

-1216 LCAIPKKEGLPPP
+1216 
-1229 FFAVFQR
+1229 
-1236 RAGKS
+1236 
-1241 TGTSQRYVV
+1241 

>member
-341 AISWGERAQKN
+341 AVSWGERAQKN

-361 TVDILLYEAPAFTDG
+361 TVDTLLYEAPGFTDG
-376 FTDGTY
+376 FTDGAY
-382 PSFRTTTN
+382 PTFRTATN
-390 TAGEK
+390 PAGEK
-395 YVTLCDAWGS
+395 YVTMFNDLGYAL
-405 TSIYGPME
+405 IYGPME
-413 EYTLEKQSFYALFG
+413 EYKLEKQSFYALFG
-427 STKASPVDDLIQ
+427 STRDASPVDDLMQ
-439 NNKSAWSGHCEEA
+439 HNKSAWTGYCEEA
-452 SDGQPNQ
+452 KDSQPYQ
-459 VYLLKQKDGSVY
+459 AYLLEQEDGTIY
-471 LGLAGDY
+471 LGLSADY
-478 EEDGSEL
+478 AEDGSEC
-485 FCSVFRLNE
+485 FCMVYRLE
-494 QVNPIYASMD
+494 KEDDTIYASMD
-504 DYAAACVEDLK
+504 DYAAERVAELK

-521 SVSENNDYA
+521 SVSENNEYA

-571 KPTNEAGMQIDVIGG
+571 KPTNEAGAQINIVGG

-601 YLTVLHYTY
+601 YLTVLHYTS

-797 GEAVILQ
+797 SEAEVLR
-804 AMVNSFRTSKI
+804 AMVRSFTVNW
-815 LFTDGSPN
+815 DADAAA
-823 GSESSDPAPDDTAFQ
+823 DPALDDSDFQ

-844 SNGGASW
+844 SNGGAAWMYLSKNSAAVSDCNMRNVTPTVKLDECSYALLNEEFTPDDGKQTLTLW
-851 LSLNTDGM
+851 LSNN
-859 AVGGHD
+859 
-865 PKDSA
+865 DS
-870 PTVLLDTCDYK
+870 
-881 EYDPSESSP
+881 SH
-890 SGSAVPPGG
+890 
-899 GNPLALCLSL
+899 LA
-909 SNSARFTFYEGSD
+909 FYEGTNV
-922 FMLYQHGDTRY
+922 MLYQRDDARY
-933 YKVSSYGDYA
+933 YKVSNFGDYA
-943 TIFDAMLAWYNKTPD
+943 TLYDAMLAWFNSAQSGT
-958 KEATFESDLVL
+958 ETSD
-969 ASNAATVDILAFCPA
+969 ASSTTTTNAVSRDSLIKAA
-984 SGESGSHAPLL
+984 
-995 TGYSVALDSYEYKP
+995 DSY
-1009 IDKPKNLD
+1009 
-1017 GLDSV
+1017 
-1022 ELWPHNAQA
+1022 
-1031 TCLIFYKGTNT
+1031 
-1042 VKYVSGKSERY
+1042 
-1053 YRAVGDFSIVD
+1053 VD
-1064 NDGRT
+1064 NDDYLWYISGGKLCRWHEGGSVETLRELPYNDVTDQPAIATLAVEYDQVALRWHIGGATTGTTMLELYGADGKRT
-1069 LYDLMRVWYDTA
+1069 MELD
-1081 EYSDMLT
+1081 
-1088 SDVRAQSKSFSWQE
+1088 
-1102 AAQNWANAYY
+1102 
-1112 GTQKEV
+1112 
-1118 TSGSIYKF
+1118 GSA
-1126 TWLNVTVN
+1126 
-1134 PAEETTQAKR
+1134 P
-1144 KAGEIDDNTYCFAV
+1144 FAI
-1158 RVEFT
+1158 
-1163 AESANALQSAMAGNT
+1163 SGNT
-1178 VKCENPAAPKDAYE
+1178 VVKLLSFPPTTGNLLLSTDGGKTWSAIGDADW
-1192 FYRCCTIQLRD
+1192 FYGSVTEDSSGSTSYALADLTIRD
-1203 DGRWYGTELGTGW
+1203 GYVYTTAVYDIDHQKTSDPLVTHAVRISIKTGAQEI
-1216 LCAIPKKEGLPPP
+1216 LD
-1229 FFAVFQR
+1229 
-1236 RAGKS
+1236 
-1241 TGTSQRYVV
+1241 

>member
-28 LWRERYRAKTRCWL
+28 LWRELYRAKTRCWL
-42 WLALA
+42 WLAMA

-141 LYQGVSY
+141 LYQGISY
-148 ALFRR
+148 AHFRR

-166 YAAMLSDTARDLGVS
+166 YAAMLSNTARDLGVS

-315 NVLGAQKKRGLGV
+315 NVLGAQKKRGLGI

-341 AISWGERAQKN
+341 AVSWGERAQKN

-361 TVDILLYEAPAFTDG
+361 TVDTLLYEAPGFTDG
-376 FTDGTY
+376 FTDGAY
-382 PSFRTTTN
+382 PTFRTATN
-390 TAGEK
+390 PAGEK
-395 YVTLCDAWGS
+395 YVTMFNDLGYAL
-405 TSIYGPME
+405 IYGPME
-413 EYTLEKQSFYALFG
+413 EYKLEKQSFYALFG
-427 STKASPVDDLIQ
+427 NTRDASPVDDLMQ
-439 NNKSAWSGHCEEA
+439 HNKSAWTGYCEEA
-452 SDGQPNQ
+452 KDSQPYQ
-459 VYLLKQKDGSVY
+459 AYLLEQEDGTIY
-471 LGLAGDY
+471 LGLSADY
-478 EEDGSEL
+478 AEDGSEC
-485 FCSVFRLNE
+485 FCMVYRLE
-494 QVNPIYASMD
+494 KEDDTIYPSMD

-539 DVRVTQLE
+539 DVRVTRLE
-547 QADSLGNLSPD
+547 QGDSLGNLSPD

-571 KPTNEAGMQIDVIGG
+571 KPTNEAGVQIDVIGG

-593 YLNENWTH
+593 YLNEHWTH

-615 YQVIGTYTGNDG
+615 YQIIGTSMSNDG
-627 LWYNGCSYS
+627 LWYNGCGY
-636 GEEKYYLH
+636 GVDLKYYLH

-655 PKMFIPDLLNDT
+655 PKMYIPNLVDGLVE
-667 AADGYGRA
+667 DGYGHG
-675 NQCEAR
+675 NSVEGR
-681 LISGDGSYYFYAPIT
+681 LISGNGNYRFYAPISGWT
-696 AWACNPGT
+696 YKPDAKYA
-704 EFWYSRYDTGS
+704 EYWYSSYNTGS
-715 YFNAKKLEQS
+715 YFSVTEVDHS
-725 LDEAKAEWESTGA
+725 LYDEKPEWESAGYT
-738 KAEKT
+738 AEWI
-743 DAGWRFVTHEGM
+743 DESCRFVTHEGM
-755 SNTIVT
+755 SNTVVT
-761 LFDAPDGTCY
+761 LFNGPNNTCY
-771 EVTTHWTFDGSTE
+771 IVEIHWLFDGSTE

-797 GEAVILQ
+797 EEAVILQ

-815 LFTDGSPN
+815 LPTTDPVLD
-823 GSESSDPAPDDTAFQ
+823 DPAFK

-844 SNGGASW
+844 TNGGASW
-851 LSLNTDGM
+851 MYLSKNSAAVSDCNMRNVSPAVKLDECSYTLLNKDFTPADG
-859 AVGGHD
+859 
-865 PKDSA
+865 
-870 PTVLLDTCDYK
+870 TQVLELW
-881 EYDPSESSP
+881 
-890 SGSAVPPGG
+890 
-899 GNPLALCLSL
+899 L
-909 SNSARFTFYEGSD
+909 SNNDDSHFAFYEGTNV
-922 FMLYQHGDTRY
+922 MLYQRDDARY
-933 YKVSSYGDYA
+933 YKVSNFGDYA
-943 TIFDAMLAWYNKTPD
+943 TLYNAMLAWFNSAQSGTEPSD
-958 KEATFESDLVL
+958 ASSATTT
-969 ASNAATVDILAFCPA
+969 NAVSRDSLIKAA
-984 SGESGSHAPLL
+984 
-995 TGYSVALDSYEYKP
+995 DSYVDLGGYLWYTAGGKFCRWHE
-1009 IDKPKNLD
+1009 
-1017 GLDSV
+1017 GGSV
-1022 ELWPHNAQA
+1022 E
-1031 TCLIFYKGTNT
+1031 T
-1042 VKYVSGKSERY
+1042 VCDLPLDYDTPVSASL
-1053 YRAVGDFSIVD
+1053 STQD
-1064 NDGRT
+1064 NRILMNYHIGGAIMGSFITD
-1069 LYDLMRVWYDTA
+1069 LYDTDGKKLSSINGYNAIAISGDIIVMTDYFMPTPNNMSISYDCGKTFTEFGDKDWFYGSA
-1081 EYSDMLT
+1081 LT
-1088 SDVRAQSKSFSWQE
+1088 ED
-1102 AAQNWANAYY
+1102 
-1112 GTQKEV
+1112 GTYV
-1118 TSGSIYKF
+1118 TSVNSSLEIRDGYVYTTAVYDINHEKSDDP
-1126 TWLNVTVN
+1126 LVTH
-1134 PAEETTQAKR
+1134 
-1144 KAGEIDDNTYCFAV
+1144 AV
-1158 RVEFT
+1158 RI
-1163 AESANALQSAMAGNT
+1163 SI
-1178 VKCENPAAPKDAYE
+1178 K
-1192 FYRCCTIQLRD
+1192 
-1203 DGRWYGTELGTGW
+1203 TGAQEI
-1216 LCAIPKKEGLPPP
+1216 LD
-1229 FFAVFQR
+1229 
-1236 RAGKS
+1236 
-1241 TGTSQRYVV
+1241 

>member
-141 LYQGVSY
+141 LYQGISY
-148 ALFRR
+148 AHFRR
-153 TVRRWKRDVSRAD
+153 TVRRWKRDVARAD
-166 YAAMLSDTARDLGVS
+166 YASLLSDTARDLGVN

-208 ERYDVQELRY
+208 EHYDVQELCY

-315 NVLGAQKKRGLGV
+315 NVLGVQKKRGLGV

-341 AISWGERAQKN
+341 AVSWGERAQKN

-361 TVDILLYEAPAFTDG
+361 TVDTLLYEAPGFTDG
-376 FTDGTY
+376 FTDGAY
-382 PSFRTTTN
+382 PTFRTATN
-390 TAGEK
+390 PAGEK
-395 YVTLCDAWGS
+395 YVTMFNDLGYAL
-405 TSIYGPME
+405 IYGPME
-413 EYTLEKQSFYALFG
+413 EYKLEKQSFYALFG
-427 STKASPVDDLIQ
+427 NTRDASPVDDLMQ
-439 NNKSAWSGHCEEA
+439 HNKSAWTGYCEEA
-452 SDGQPNQ
+452 KDSQPYQ
-459 VYLLKQKDGSVY
+459 AYLLEQEDGTIY
-471 LGLAGDY
+471 LGLSADY
-478 EEDGSEL
+478 AEDGSEC
-485 FCSVFRLNE
+485 FCMVYRLE
-494 QVNPIYASMD
+494 KEDDTIYASMD
-504 DYAAACVEDLK
+504 DYAAERVAELK

-521 SVSENNDYA
+521 SVSENNEYA

-547 QADSLGNLSPD
+547 FADSLGNLSPD

-571 KPTNEAGMQIDVIGG
+571 KPTNEAGAQINIVGG

-601 YLTVLHYTY
+601 YLTVLHYTS
-610 GEKTG
+610 GEQTG
-615 YQVIGTYTGNDG
+615 YQIIGTYTGNDG

-644 DFYVDYAGLDL
+644 DFYIDYAGLDL
-655 PKMFIPDLLNDT
+655 PKMFIPNLLNDT

-743 DAGWRFVTHEGM
+743 DTGWRFVTHEGM

-797 GEAVILQ
+797 GEAEVLR
-804 AMVNSFRTSKI
+804 AMVRSFTVNW
-815 LFTDGSPN
+815 DADAAA
-823 GSESSDPAPDDTAFQ
+823 DPALDDSDFQ

-844 SNGGASW
+844 SNGGAAWMFLYRDNAAITDRDMLNVTPTVRLDECSYALLHDKFTPADGARSLTLW
-851 LSLNTDGM
+851 LSNNDSSHLVFFEDTDI
-859 AVGGHD
+859 
-865 PKDSA
+865 
-870 PTVLLDTCDYK
+870 
-881 EYDPSESSP
+881 
-890 SGSAVPPGG
+890 
-899 GNPLALCLSL
+899 
-909 SNSARFTFYEGSD
+909 
-922 FMLYQHGDTRY
+922 MLYQRDDAYY
-933 YKVSSYGDYA
+933 YKVSDYGDYA
-943 TIFDAMLAWYNKTPD
+943 TLYDAMLAWYHSAQSGTEPSDASSATTTNAVSRDSLIKAADSYVDLGGYLWYTADGKFYRWHEGGSVETLRELPYNDVTDQPAIATLAVEYDQVALRWHIGGATTGTTMLELYGADGKRTMELDGSAPFAISGNTIVKLRSFPPTTGNLLLSTDGGKTW
-958 KEATFESDLVL
+958 
-969 ASNAATVDILAFCPA
+969 
-984 SGESGSHAPLL
+984 SGLGDADWFYGSVTEDSSGSTSYALADL
-995 TGYSVALDSYEYKP
+995 TIRDGYVYTTAVYD
-1009 IDKPKNLD
+1009 IDHQK
-1017 GLDSV
+1017 
-1022 ELWPHNAQA
+1022 
-1031 TCLIFYKGTNT
+1031 
-1042 VKYVSGKSERY
+1042 
-1053 YRAVGDFSIVD
+1053 
-1064 NDGRT
+1064 
-1069 LYDLMRVWYDTA
+1069 
-1081 EYSDMLT
+1081 T
-1088 SDVRAQSKSFSWQE
+1088 SDPL
-1102 AAQNWANAYY
+1102 
-1112 GTQKEV
+1112 V
-1118 TSGSIYKF
+1118 TH
-1126 TWLNVTVN
+1126 
-1134 PAEETTQAKR
+1134 
-1144 KAGEIDDNTYCFAV
+1144 AV
-1158 RVEFT
+1158 RI
-1163 AESANALQSAMAGNT
+1163 SI
-1178 VKCENPAAPKDAYE
+1178 K
-1192 FYRCCTIQLRD
+1192 
-1203 DGRWYGTELGTGW
+1203 TGAQEI
-1216 LCAIPKKEGLPPP
+1216 LD
-1229 FFAVFQR
+1229 
-1236 RAGKS
+1236 
-1241 TGTSQRYVV
+1241 

>member
-79 TAIQSTDNLFGD
+79 TTIQSTDNLFGD

-153 TVRRWKRDVSRAD
+153 TVRRWKRDVARAD

-208 ERYDVQELRY
+208 EHYDVQELRY

-274 ELPERAAYS
+274 EHPERAAYS

-341 AISWGERAQKN
+341 AVGWGERAQTQKN

-504 DYAAACVEDLK
+504 DYAAERVAELK

-521 SVSENNDYA
+521 SVSENNEYA

-601 YLTVLHYTY
+601 YLTVLHYTS
-610 GEKTG
+610 GEQTG

-627 LWYNGCSYS
+627 LWYNGCSY
-636 GEEKYYLH
+636 GVDLKYYLH
-644 DFYVDYAGLDL
+644 DFYIDYAGLDL
-655 PKMFIPDLLNDT
+655 PRYQIGALYHFT
-667 AADGYGRA
+667 DGYGNDLTPDGRV
-675 NQCEAR
+675 Q
-681 LISGDGSYYFYAPIT
+681 SGDGWYFYLPNT
-696 AWACNPGT
+696 GT
-704 EFWYSRYDTGS
+704 WNASLEEPLWESAYGTKSTFVVKSFSTDASDAADYFKRDGWNVEDVDGQSVYTKTNGGQHARIRLYDRTDSGHYEVQTFWYDG
-715 YFNAKKLEQS
+715 QS
-725 LDEAKAEWESTGA
+725 TQ
-738 KAEKT
+738 
-743 DAGWRFVTHEGM
+743 
-755 SNTIVT
+755 
-761 LFDAPDGTCY
+761 
-771 EVTTHWTFDGSTE
+771 
-784 ENQWGWNR
+784 ENQWGWSAAR
-792 DRAVE
+792 QTE
-797 GEAVILQ
+797 GERDLLEQMAKTFTVSD
-804 AMVNSFRTSKI
+804 AMRKAYTPSFS
-815 LFTDGSPN
+815 
-823 GSESSDPAPDDTAFQ
+823 ADTK
-838 ADLQLA
+838 LA
-844 SNGGASW
+844 SNGGAAWMYLSEDGTAVSDHDMKDVTPTVRLEACDYTARPQYDPPSGGKVLELW
-851 LSLNTDGM
+851 LSNND
-859 AVGGHD
+859 ASHF
-865 PKDSA
+865 A
-870 PTVLLDTCDYK
+870 
-881 EYDPSESSP
+881 
-890 SGSAVPPGG
+890 
-899 GNPLALCLSL
+899 
-909 SNSARFTFYEGSD
+909 FYEGSNV
-922 FMLYQHGDTRY
+922 MLYQCDEVRY
-933 YKVSSYGDYA
+933 YDVSNFGDYK
-943 TIFDAMLAWYNKTPD
+943 TLYDAMLAWFNSAQSGTEPSD
-958 KEATFESDLVL
+958 ASSATTTNAVSRDSLIKAADSYVDLGGYLWYTAGGELRRYRSGVIE
-969 ASNAATVDILAFCPA
+969 TVDTL
-984 SGESGSHAPLL
+984 
-995 TGYSVALDSYEYKP
+995 P
-1009 IDKPKNLD
+1009 IDYLNDTP
-1017 GLDSV
+1017 V
-1022 ELWPHNAQA
+1022 NASLSTQDDR
-1031 TCLIFYKGTNT
+1031 L
-1042 VKYVSGKSERY
+1042 
-1053 YRAVGDFSIVD
+1053 
-1064 NDGRT
+1064 
-1069 LYDLMRVWYDTA
+1069 LMSYHIGGA
-1081 EYSDMLT
+1081 
-1088 SDVRAQSKSFSWQE
+1088 
-1102 AAQNWANAYY
+1102 
-1112 GTQKEV
+1112 
-1118 TSGSIYKF
+1118 TSGSFVTDLYGVDGKKIASIGGYNSIAISGDTVVKTLQFPPAANNLYISYDCGGTF
-1126 TWLNVTVN
+1126 TPLGDKDWYYGAVKEDDSGVTYMS
-1134 PAEETTQAKR
+1134 AEL
-1144 KAGEIDDNTYCFAV
+1144 EIRDGYVYTHAVYDVFHDKTSDPLVTHSV
-1158 RVEFT
+1158 RV
-1163 AESANALQSAMAGNT
+1163 NL
-1178 VKCENPAAPKDAYE
+1178 K
-1192 FYRCCTIQLRD
+1192 
-1203 DGRWYGTELGTGW
+1203 TGAQEI
-1216 LCAIPKKEGLPPP
+1216 LD
-1229 FFAVFQR
+1229 
-1236 RAGKS
+1236 
-1241 TGTSQRYVV
+1241 

>member
-166 YAAMLSDTARDLGVS
+166 YAAMFSDTARDLGVS

-341 AISWGERAQKN
+341 AVSWGERAQTQKN

-382 PSFRTTTN
+382 PTFHTSTN
-390 TAGEK
+390 SAGEK
-395 YVTLCDAWGS
+395 YVTMFNDLGYAL
-405 TSIYGPME
+405 IYGPME
-413 EYTLEKQSFYALFG
+413 EYKLEKQSFYALFG
-427 STKASPVDDLIQ
+427 NTRDASPVDDLMQ
-439 NNKSAWSGHCEEA
+439 HNKSAWTGYCEEA
-452 SDGQPNQ
+452 KDSQPYQ
-459 VYLLKQKDGSVY
+459 AYLLEQEDGTIY
-471 LGLAGDY
+471 LGLSADY
-478 EEDGSEL
+478 AEDGSEC
-485 FCSVFRLNE
+485 FCMVYRLE
-494 QVNPIYASMD
+494 KEDDTIYASMD
-504 DYAAACVEDLK
+504 DYAATCVAELK

-521 SVSENNDYA
+521 SVSENNEYA

-547 QADSLGNLSPD
+547 FADSLGNLSPD

-571 KPTNEAGMQIDVIGG
+571 KPTNEAGVQIDVIGG

-593 YLNENWTH
+593 YLNEHWTH
-601 YLTVLHYTY
+601 YLTVLHYTS
-610 GEKTG
+610 GEQTG
-615 YQVIGTYTGNDG
+615 YQILGTYTGNDG

-644 DFYVDYAGLDL
+644 DFYIDYAGLDL
-655 PKMFIPDLLNDT
+655 PKMFIPNLLNDT

-761 LFDAPDGTCY
+761 LFAGPNNTTY
-771 EVTTHWTFDGSTE
+771 EVEIHWLFDGSTE

-815 LFTDGSPN
+815 LPTTDPVLD
-823 GSESSDPAPDDTAFQ
+823 DPAFK

-844 SNGGASW
+844 TNGGASW
-851 LSLNTDGM
+851 MYLSKNSA
-859 AVGGHD
+859 AVSD
-865 PKDSA
+865 CNMRNVT
-870 PTVLLDTCDYK
+870 PTVKLDECSYALLNEEFTPDDGKQT
-881 EYDPSESSP
+881 
-890 SGSAVPPGG
+890 
-899 GNPLALCLSL
+899 LTLWL
-909 SNSARFTFYEGSD
+909 SNNDSSHLAFYEGTNV
-922 FMLYQHGDTRY
+922 MLYQRDDARY
-933 YKVSSYGDYA
+933 YKVSNFGDYA
-943 TIFDAMLAWYNKTPD
+943 TLYDAMLAWFNSAQSGT
-958 KEATFESDLVL
+958 ETSDASSTTTTNAVSRDSLIKAADSYVDLGGYLWYTAGGKLYRWREGGSVEVL
-969 ASNAATVDILAFCPA
+969 HDLPVNDVTDTTVDATLSVVSDQVALRYYIGGGIMGSFVTELYGADGKQSA
-984 SGESGSHAPLL
+984 TLYGYESIAISGSTIVETTKFPPTVNNLRLSTDGGKTWTSIGDADYFYGSVTEDGSSISYFPGALEIRD
-995 TGYSVALDSYEYKP
+995 GYVYTTAVYD
-1009 IDKPKNLD
+1009 IDHQK
-1017 GLDSV
+1017 
-1022 ELWPHNAQA
+1022 
-1031 TCLIFYKGTNT
+1031 
-1042 VKYVSGKSERY
+1042 
-1053 YRAVGDFSIVD
+1053 
-1064 NDGRT
+1064 
-1069 LYDLMRVWYDTA
+1069 
-1081 EYSDMLT
+1081 T
-1088 SDVRAQSKSFSWQE
+1088 SDPL
-1102 AAQNWANAYY
+1102 
-1112 GTQKEV
+1112 V
-1118 TSGSIYKF
+1118 THS
-1126 TWLNVTVN
+1126 
-1134 PAEETTQAKR
+1134 
-1144 KAGEIDDNTYCFAV
+1144 V
-1158 RVEFT
+1158 RV
-1163 AESANALQSAMAGNT
+1163 NL
-1178 VKCENPAAPKDAYE
+1178 K
-1192 FYRCCTIQLRD
+1192 
-1203 DGRWYGTELGTGW
+1203 TGAQEI
-1216 LCAIPKKEGLPPP
+1216 LD
-1229 FFAVFQR
+1229 
-1236 RAGKS
+1236 
-1241 TGTSQRYVV
+1241 

>member
-47 AFLLL
+47 VFLLL

-60 APVQAAPPKD
+60 APVQAEPPKD

-166 YAAMLSDTARDLGVS
+166 YASLLSDTARDLGVS

-208 ERYDVQELRY
+208 EHYDVQELRY

-266 DSAATDGL
+266 DSAATDGF

-315 NVLGAQKKRGLGV
+315 NVLGAQKKRGFGV

-341 AISWGERAQKN
+341 AVSWGERAQKN

-361 TVDILLYEAPAFTDG
+361 TVDTLLYEAPGFTDG
-376 FTDGTY
+376 FTDGAY
-382 PSFRTTTN
+382 PTFRTATN
-390 TAGEK
+390 PAGEK
-395 YVTLCDAWGS
+395 YVTMFNDLGYAL
-405 TSIYGPME
+405 IYGPME
-413 EYTLEKQSFYALFG
+413 EYKLEKQSFYALFG
-427 STKASPVDDLIQ
+427 NTRDASPVDDLMQ
-439 NNKSAWSGHCEEA
+439 HNKSAWTGYCEEA
-452 SDGQPNQ
+452 KDSQPYQ
-459 VYLLKQKDGSVY
+459 AYLLEQEDGTIY
-471 LGLAGDY
+471 LGLSADY
-478 EEDGSEL
+478 AEDGSEC
-485 FCSVFRLNE
+485 FCMVYRLNG
-494 QVNPIYASMD
+494 QINPIYASMD
-504 DYAAACVEDLK
+504 DYAAERVAELK

-521 SVSENNDYA
+521 SVSENNEYA

-547 QADSLGNLSPD
+547 QGDSLGNLSPD

-571 KPTNEAGMQIDVIGG
+571 KPTNEAGAQINIVGG

-593 YLNENWTH
+593 YLNEHWTH

-615 YQVIGTYTGNDG
+615 YQIIGTYTGNDG

-644 DFYVDYAGLDL
+644 DFYIDYAGLNE
-655 PKMFIPDLLNDT
+655 PKMYIPDLVDGLVE
-667 AADGYGRA
+667 DGYGHG
-675 NQCEAR
+675 NSVEGR
-681 LISGDGSYYFYAPIT
+681 LVSGSTYNFCYYYVPIT
-696 AWACNPGT
+696 GWACSPGT
-704 EFWYSRYDTGS
+704 DYWYSRYDTGS
-715 YFNAKKLEQS
+715 YFSVKKLERGIN
-725 LDEAKAEWESTGA
+725 DAKAEWESTGVTG
-738 KAEKT
+738 EKVDT
-743 DAGWRFVTHEGM
+743 GCWRYVTHEGM

-761 LFDAPDGTCY
+761 LFAGPNNTTY
-771 EVTTHWTFDGSTE
+771 EVEIHWLFDGSSE
-784 ENQWGWNR
+784 ENQWGWNH

-797 GEAVILQ
+797 EEAVILQ
-804 AMVNSFRTSKI
+804 AMVKHFTINGGI
-815 LFTDGSPN
+815 YFTDGSSD
-823 GSESSDPAPDDTAFQ
+823 SESPADTAFLT
-838 ADLQLA
+838 DLQLA

-865 PKDSA
+865 PKDAA

-890 SGSAVPPGG
+890 SGSAVPPRG

-984 SGESGSHAPLL
+984 GGESGSHAPLL

-1009 IDKPKNLD
+1009 IDKPKKLD

-1192 FYRCCTIQLRD
+1192 FYRCCTIQLKD

-1216 LCAIPKKEGLPPP
+1216 
-1229 FFAVFQR
+1229 
-1236 RAGKS
+1236 
-1241 TGTSQRYVV
+1241 

>member
-47 AFLLL
+47 VFLLL

-60 APVQAAPPKD
+60 APVQAEPPKD

-79 TAIQSTDNLFGD
+79 TTIQSTDNLFGD

-153 TVRRWKRDVSRAD
+153 TVRRWKRDVARAD

-208 ERYDVQELRY
+208 EHYDVQELRY

-341 AISWGERAQKN
+341 AVSWGERAQKN

-361 TVDILLYEAPAFTDG
+361 TVDTLLYEAPGFTDG
-376 FTDGTY
+376 FTDGAY
-382 PSFRTTTN
+382 PTFRTATN
-390 TAGEK
+390 PAGEK
-395 YVTLCDAWGS
+395 YVTMFNDLGYAL
-405 TSIYGPME
+405 IYGPME
-413 EYTLEKQSFYALFG
+413 EYKLEKQSFYALFG
-427 STKASPVDDLIQ
+427 NTRDASPVDDLMQ
-439 NNKSAWSGHCEEA
+439 HNKSAWTGYCEEA
-452 SDGQPNQ
+452 KDSQPYQ
-459 VYLLKQKDGSVY
+459 AYLLEQEDGTIY
-471 LGLAGDY
+471 LGLSADY
-478 EEDGSEL
+478 AEDGSEC
-485 FCSVFRLNE
+485 FCMVYRLE
-494 QVNPIYASMD
+494 KEDDTIYASMD
-504 DYAAACVEDLK
+504 DYAAERVAELK

-521 SVSENNDYA
+521 SVSENNEYA

-571 KPTNEAGMQIDVIGG
+571 KPTNEAGAQINIVGG

-627 LWYNGCSYS
+627 LWYNGCNYS

-797 GEAVILQ
+797 GEAAILQ
-804 AMVNSFRTSKI
+804 AMTDSFTITGKI
-815 LFTDGSPN
+815 LLTQEDASAASTGFDALDAALDALGDMNVTADPLGHAVMVPN
-823 GSESSDPAPDDTAFQ
+823 ATAKWDDRNGTNIAYRTEIAKQFRQYSWKEASNVAQFGEEVLSVQCGRWNFYLYSNYKNVLSFFDQESDPKGYPYAFEITNIGAENAVWDAFYKWYEEAVAADSGKQAVTTTATDTLSRASITKSADSYVDNDDY
-838 ADLQLA
+838 LWYI
-844 SNGGASW
+844 SGGKLCRW
-851 LSLNTDGM
+851 R
-859 AVGGHD
+859 
-865 PKDSA
+865 
-870 PTVLLDTCDYK
+870 
-881 EYDPSESSP
+881 E
-890 SGSAVPPGG
+890 GSAVETICTLPIDSLTDSPVR
-899 GNPLALCLSL
+899 ATLSI
-909 SNSARFTFYEGSD
+909 RGS
-922 FMLYQHGDTRY
+922 R
-933 YKVSSYGDYA
+933 
-943 TIFDAMLAWYNKTPD
+943 
-958 KEATFESDLVL
+958 
-969 ASNAATVDILAFCPA
+969 
-984 SGESGSHAPLL
+984 
-995 TGYSVALDSYEYKP
+995 VALNYHIGGATMGTYVTELYNSDGEQYVKIDGYESIAFDNHGNIVKTLQFPPAQNNLSISY
-1009 IDKPKNLD
+1009 D
-1017 GLDSV
+1017 
-1022 ELWPHNAQA
+1022 
-1031 TCLIFYKGTNT
+1031 
-1042 VKYVSGKSERY
+1042 SGKTWTSIGDADYFYGSVTEDGSSISYFPGALEIRDGY
-1053 YRAVGDFSIVD
+1053 VYTTAV
-1064 NDGRT
+1064 
-1069 LYDLMRVWYDTA
+1069 YDIDHQK
-1081 EYSDMLT
+1081 T
-1088 SDVRAQSKSFSWQE
+1088 SDPL
-1102 AAQNWANAYY
+1102 
-1112 GTQKEV
+1112 V
-1118 TSGSIYKF
+1118 THS
-1126 TWLNVTVN
+1126 
-1134 PAEETTQAKR
+1134 
-1144 KAGEIDDNTYCFAV
+1144 V
-1158 RVEFT
+1158 RV
-1163 AESANALQSAMAGNT
+1163 NL
-1178 VKCENPAAPKDAYE
+1178 K
-1192 FYRCCTIQLRD
+1192 
-1203 DGRWYGTELGTGW
+1203 TGAQEI
-1216 LCAIPKKEGLPPP
+1216 LD
-1229 FFAVFQR
+1229 
-1236 RAGKS
+1236 
-1241 TGTSQRYVV
+1241 

>member
-153 TVRRWKRDVSRAD
+153 TVRRWKRDVFRAD

-341 AISWGERAQKN
+341 AVSWGERAQTQKN

-504 DYAAACVEDLK
+504 DYAAERVAELK

-521 SVSENNDYA
+521 SVSENNEYA

-547 QADSLGNLSPD
+547 FADSLGNLSPD

-571 KPTNEAGMQIDVIGG
+571 KPTNEAGVEIEPVGG
-586 QELTDDG
+586 QYVTDDG
-593 YLNENWTH
+593 YLRESWTH
-601 YLTVLHYTY
+601 YLTVLHYTS

-615 YQVIGTYTGNDG
+615 YQVIGTYIGNDG
-627 LWYNGCSYS
+627 LWYDGCNYS

-644 DFYVDYAGLDL
+644 DFYIDYAGLNE
-655 PKMFIPDLLNDT
+655 PKMYIPNLLN
-667 AADGYGRA
+667 AATDGYGRA

-797 GEAVILQ
+797 GEAEVLR
-804 AMVNSFRTSKI
+804 AMVRSFTVNW
-815 LFTDGSPN
+815 DADAAA
-823 GSESSDPAPDDTAFQ
+823 DPALDDSDFQ

-844 SNGGASW
+844 SNGGAAWMYLSKNSAAVSDCNMRNVTPTVKLDECSYALLNEEFTPDDGKQTLTLW
-851 LSLNTDGM
+851 LSNN
-859 AVGGHD
+859 
-865 PKDSA
+865 DS
-870 PTVLLDTCDYK
+870 
-881 EYDPSESSP
+881 SH
-890 SGSAVPPGG
+890 
-899 GNPLALCLSL
+899 LA
-909 SNSARFTFYEGSD
+909 FYEGTNV
-922 FMLYQHGDTRY
+922 MLYQRDDARY
-933 YKVSSYGDYA
+933 YKVSNFGDYA
-943 TIFDAMLAWYNKTPD
+943 TLYDAMLAWFNSAQSGTEPSD
-958 KEATFESDLVL
+958 ASSATTANAVSRDSLIKAADSYVDLGGYLWYTAGGKLYRWREGGSVEVL
-969 ASNAATVDILAFCPA
+969 HDLPVNDVTDTTVDATLSVVSDQVALRYYIGGGIMGSFVTELYGADGKQSA
-984 SGESGSHAPLL
+984 TLYGYESIAISGSTIVETTKFPPTVNNLRLSTDGGKTWTSIGDADYFYGSVTEDGSSISYFPGALEIRD
-995 TGYSVALDSYEYKP
+995 GYVYTTAVYD
-1009 IDKPKNLD
+1009 IDHQK
-1017 GLDSV
+1017 
-1022 ELWPHNAQA
+1022 
-1031 TCLIFYKGTNT
+1031 
-1042 VKYVSGKSERY
+1042 
-1053 YRAVGDFSIVD
+1053 
-1064 NDGRT
+1064 
-1069 LYDLMRVWYDTA
+1069 
-1081 EYSDMLT
+1081 T
-1088 SDVRAQSKSFSWQE
+1088 SDPL
-1102 AAQNWANAYY
+1102 
-1112 GTQKEV
+1112 V
-1118 TSGSIYKF
+1118 THS
-1126 TWLNVTVN
+1126 
-1134 PAEETTQAKR
+1134 
-1144 KAGEIDDNTYCFAV
+1144 V
-1158 RVEFT
+1158 RV
-1163 AESANALQSAMAGNT
+1163 NL
-1178 VKCENPAAPKDAYE
+1178 K
-1192 FYRCCTIQLRD
+1192 
-1203 DGRWYGTELGTGW
+1203 TGAQEI
-1216 LCAIPKKEGLPPP
+1216 LD
-1229 FFAVFQR
+1229 
-1236 RAGKS
+1236 
-1241 TGTSQRYVV
+1241 

>member
-47 AFLLL
+47 VFLLL

-91 MAEKSGQS
+91 MAERSGQS
-99 PAQVRDTIIQR
+99 PAAVRDTIIQR

-141 LYQGVSY
+141 LYQGISY
-148 ALFRR
+148 AHFRR
-153 TVRRWKRDVSRAD
+153 TVRRWKKDVARAD
-166 YAAMLSDTARDLGVS
+166 YASLLSDTAHDLGVS

-341 AISWGERAQKN
+341 AVSWGERGKKN

-361 TVDILLYEAPAFTDG
+361 TVDTLLYEAPGFTDG
-376 FTDGTY
+376 FTDGAY
-382 PSFRTTTN
+382 PTFRTATN
-390 TAGEK
+390 PAGEK
-395 YVTLCDAWGS
+395 YVTMFNDLGYAL
-405 TSIYGPME
+405 IYGPME
-413 EYTLEKQSFYALFG
+413 EYKLEKQSFYALFG
-427 STKASPVDDLIQ
+427 NTRDASPVDDLMQ
-439 NNKSAWSGHCEEA
+439 HNKSAWTGYCEEA
-452 SDGQPNQ
+452 KDSQPYQ
-459 VYLLKQKDGSVY
+459 AYLLEQEDGTIY
-471 LGLAGDY
+471 LGLSADY
-478 EEDGSEL
+478 AEDGSEC
-485 FCSVFRLNE
+485 FCMVYRLNE
-494 QVNPIYASMD
+494 QINPIYASMD

-539 DVRVTQLE
+539 DVRVTRLE
-547 QADSLGNLSPD
+547 QGDSLGNLSPD

-571 KPTNEAGMQIDVIGG
+571 KPTNEAGVQIDVIGG

-593 YLNENWTH
+593 YLNEHWTH
-601 YLTVLHYTY
+601 YLTVLHYTS
-610 GEKTG
+610 GDTIG
-615 YQVIGTYTGNDG
+615 YQILGTSMSNDG
-627 LWYNGCSYS
+627 LWYNGCGY
-636 GEEKYYLH
+636 GVDLKYYLH

-655 PKMFIPDLLNDT
+655 PKMFIPNLLN
-667 AADGYGRA
+667 AATDGYGRA

-797 GEAVILQ
+797 GEAEVLR
-804 AMVNSFRTSKI
+804 AMVRSFTVNW
-815 LFTDGSPN
+815 DADAAA
-823 GSESSDPAPDDTAFQ
+823 DPALDDSDFQ

-865 PKDSA
+865 PKDAA

-984 SGESGSHAPLL
+984 GGESGSHAPLL

-1009 IDKPKNLD
+1009 IDKPKKLD

-1216 LCAIPKKEGLPPP
+1216 
-1229 FFAVFQR
+1229 
-1236 RAGKS
+1236 
-1241 TGTSQRYVV
+1241 

>member
-42 WLALA
+42 WLAMA

-141 LYQGVSY
+141 LYQGISY
-148 ALFRR
+148 AHFRR

-166 YAAMLSDTARDLGVS
+166 YAAMLSNTARDLGVS

-315 NVLGAQKKRGLGV
+315 NVLGAQKKRGLGI

-341 AISWGERAQKN
+341 AVSWGERAQKN

-361 TVDILLYEAPAFTDG
+361 TVDTLLYEAPGFTDG
-376 FTDGTY
+376 FTDGAY
-382 PSFRTTTN
+382 PTFRTATN
-390 TAGEK
+390 PAGEK
-395 YVTLCDAWGS
+395 YVTMFNDLGYAL
-405 TSIYGPME
+405 IYGPME
-413 EYTLEKQSFYALFG
+413 EYKLEKQSFYALFG
-427 STKASPVDDLIQ
+427 NTRDASPVDDLMQ
-439 NNKSAWSGHCEEA
+439 HNKSAWTGYCEEA
-452 SDGQPNQ
+452 KDSQPYQ
-459 VYLLKQKDGSVY
+459 AYLLEQEDGTIY
-471 LGLAGDY
+471 LGLSADY
-478 EEDGSEL
+478 AEDGSEC
-485 FCSVFRLNE
+485 FCMVYRLNE
-494 QVNPIYASMD
+494 QINTIYPSMD

-539 DVRVTQLE
+539 DVRVTRLE
-547 QADSLGNLSPD
+547 QGDSLGNLSPD

-571 KPTNEAGMQIDVIGG
+571 KPTNEAGVQIDVIGG

-593 YLNENWTH
+593 YLNEHWTH

-615 YQVIGTYTGNDG
+615 YQIIGTSMSNDG
-627 LWYNGCSYS
+627 LWYNGCGY
-636 GEEKYYLH
+636 GVDLKYYLH
-644 DFYVDYAGLDL
+644 DFYIDYAGLNE
-655 PKMFIPDLLNDT
+655 PKMYIPDLVDGLVE
-667 AADGYGRA
+667 DGYGHG
-675 NQCEAR
+675 NTVEGR
-681 LISGDGSYYFYAPIT
+681 LISGNGNYSFYAPISGWT
-696 AWACNPGT
+696 YKPDAEYA
-704 EFWYSRYDTGS
+704 EYWYSSYNTGS
-715 YFNAKKLEQS
+715 YFSVTEVDHS
-725 LDEAKAEWESTGA
+725 LYDEKPEWESAGYT
-738 KAEKT
+738 AEWI
-743 DAGWRFVTHEGM
+743 DESCRFVTHEGM
-755 SNTIVT
+755 SNTVVT
-761 LFDAPDGTCY
+761 LFNGPNNTCY
-771 EVTTHWTFDGSTE
+771 IVEIHWLFDGSTE
-784 ENQWGWNR
+784 ENQWGWNH

-797 GEAVILQ
+797 EEAVILQ
-804 AMVNSFRTSKI
+804 AMVKHFTINGGI
-815 LFTDGSPN
+815 YFTDGSSD
-823 GSESSDPAPDDTAFQ
+823 SESPADTAFLT
-838 ADLQLA
+838 DLQLA

-865 PKDSA
+865 PKDAA

-984 SGESGSHAPLL
+984 GGESGSHAPLL

-1009 IDKPKNLD
+1009 IDKPKKLD

-1216 LCAIPKKEGLPPP
+1216 
-1229 FFAVFQR
+1229 
-1236 RAGKS
+1236 
-1241 TGTSQRYVV
+1241 

>member
-52 PVDFSVKN
+52 PIDFSVKN

-99 PAQVRDTIIQR
+99 PAAVRDTIIQR

-148 ALFRR
+148 AHFRR

-208 ERYDVQELRY
+208 EHYDVQELRY

-233 LKLVLLAAN
+233 FKLVLLAAN

-266 DSAATDGL
+266 DNAATDGL

-341 AISWGERAQKN
+341 AVSWGERAQKN

-361 TVDILLYEAPAFTDG
+361 TVDTLLYEAPGFTDG
-376 FTDGTY
+376 FTDGAY
-382 PSFRTTTN
+382 PTFRTATN
-390 TAGEK
+390 PAGEK
-395 YVTLCDAWGS
+395 YVTMFNDLGYAL
-405 TSIYGPME
+405 IYGPME
-413 EYTLEKQSFYALFG
+413 EYKLEKQSFYALFG
-427 STKASPVDDLIQ
+427 NTRDASPVDDLMQ
-439 NNKSAWSGHCEEA
+439 HNKSAWTGYCEEA
-452 SDGQPNQ
+452 KDSQPYQ
-459 VYLLKQKDGSVY
+459 AYLLEQEDGTIY
-471 LGLAGDY
+471 LGLSADY
-478 EEDGSEL
+478 AEDGSEC
-485 FCSVFRLNE
+485 FCMVYRLNE
-494 QVNPIYASMD
+494 QINPIYASMD
-504 DYAAACVEDLK
+504 DYAAACVAELK

-521 SVSENNDYA
+521 SVSENNEYA

-539 DVRVTQLE
+539 DVRVTRLE
-547 QADSLGNLSPD
+547 QGDSLGNLSPD

-571 KPTNEAGMQIDVIGG
+571 KPTNEAGAQINIVGG

-593 YLNENWTH
+593 YLNEHWTH

-615 YQVIGTYTGNDG
+615 YQIIGTSMSNDG
-627 LWYNGCSYS
+627 LWYNGCSY
-636 GEEKYYLH
+636 GVDLKYYLH
-644 DFYVDYAGLDL
+644 DFYVDYAGLNE
-655 PKMFIPDLLNDT
+655 PKMYIPNLVDGLVE
-667 AADGYGRA
+667 DGYGRA

-797 GEAVILQ
+797 GEAEVLR
-804 AMVNSFRTSKI
+804 AMVRSFTVNW
-815 LFTDGSPN
+815 DADAAA
-823 GSESSDPAPDDTAFQ
+823 DPALDDSDFQ

-865 PKDSA
+865 PKDAA

-984 SGESGSHAPLL
+984 GGESGSHAPLL

-1031 TCLIFYKGTNT
+1031 TCLIFYKGMNT

-1112 GTQKEV
+1112 GMQKEV

-1216 LCAIPKKEGLPPP
+1216 
-1229 FFAVFQR
+1229 
-1236 RAGKS
+1236 
-1241 TGTSQRYVV
+1241 

>member
-47 AFLLL
+47 VFLLL

-60 APVQAAPPKD
+60 APVQAEPPKD

-79 TAIQSTDNLFGD
+79 TTIQSTDNLFGD

-341 AISWGERAQKN
+341 AVGWGERAQTQKN

-376 FTDGTY
+376 FTDGAY
-382 PSFRTTTN
+382 PTFRTATN
-390 TAGEK
+390 PAGEK
-395 YVTLCDAWGS
+395 YVTMFNDLGYAL
-405 TSIYGPME
+405 IYGPME
-413 EYTLEKQSFYALFG
+413 EYKLEKQSFYALFG
-427 STKASPVDDLIQ
+427 NTRDASPVDDLMQ
-439 NNKSAWSGHCEEA
+439 HNKSAWTGYCEEA
-452 SDGQPNQ
+452 KDSQPYQ
-459 VYLLKQKDGSVY
+459 AYLLEQEDGTIY
-471 LGLAGDY
+471 LGLSADY
-478 EEDGSEL
+478 AEDGSEC
-485 FCSVFRLNE
+485 FCMVYRLE
-494 QVNPIYASMD
+494 KEDDTIYASMD
-504 DYAAACVEDLK
+504 DYAAERVAELK

-521 SVSENNDYA
+521 SVSENNEYA

-601 YLTVLHYTY
+601 YLTVLHYTS

-627 LWYNGCSYS
+627 LWYNGCGYS

-761 LFDAPDGTCY
+761 LFDAPDDTCY

-797 GEAVILQ
+797 GEAAILQ
-804 AMVNSFRTSKI
+804 AMTDSFTITGKI
-815 LFTDGSPN
+815 LLTQEDASAASTGFDALDAALDALGDMNVTADPLGHAVMVPN
-823 GSESSDPAPDDTAFQ
+823 ATAKWDDRNGTNIAYRAEIAKQFRQ
-838 ADLQLA
+838 YSWKEA
-844 SNGGASW
+844 SNVAQFGEEVLSVQCGRWNFYLYSNYKNVLSFFDQESDSKGYPYAFEITNAGAENAVWDAFYKWYEEAVAADNGKQTVTPAATDTLSRASITKSADSYVDNDDYLWYISGGKLCRW
-851 LSLNTDGM
+851 R
-859 AVGGHD
+859 
-865 PKDSA
+865 
-870 PTVLLDTCDYK
+870 
-881 EYDPSESSP
+881 E
-890 SGSAVPPGG
+890 GSAVETICTLPIDSLTDSPVR
-899 GNPLALCLSL
+899 ATLSI
-909 SNSARFTFYEGSD
+909 RGS
-922 FMLYQHGDTRY
+922 R
-933 YKVSSYGDYA
+933 
-943 TIFDAMLAWYNKTPD
+943 
-958 KEATFESDLVL
+958 
-969 ASNAATVDILAFCPA
+969 
-984 SGESGSHAPLL
+984 
-995 TGYSVALDSYEYKP
+995 VALNYHIGGATMGTYVTELYNPDGEQYVKIDGYESIAFDNHGNIVKTLQFPPAQNNLSISY
-1009 IDKPKNLD
+1009 D
-1017 GLDSV
+1017 
-1022 ELWPHNAQA
+1022 
-1031 TCLIFYKGTNT
+1031 
-1042 VKYVSGKSERY
+1042 SGKTWTSIGDADYFYGSVTEDGSSISYFPGALEIRDGY
-1053 YRAVGDFSIVD
+1053 VYTTAV
-1064 NDGRT
+1064 
-1069 LYDLMRVWYDTA
+1069 YDIDHQK
-1081 EYSDMLT
+1081 T
-1088 SDVRAQSKSFSWQE
+1088 SDPL
-1102 AAQNWANAYY
+1102 
-1112 GTQKEV
+1112 V
-1118 TSGSIYKF
+1118 THS
-1126 TWLNVTVN
+1126 
-1134 PAEETTQAKR
+1134 
-1144 KAGEIDDNTYCFAV
+1144 V
-1158 RVEFT
+1158 RV
-1163 AESANALQSAMAGNT
+1163 NL
-1178 VKCENPAAPKDAYE
+1178 K
-1192 FYRCCTIQLRD
+1192 
-1203 DGRWYGTELGTGW
+1203 TGAQEI
-1216 LCAIPKKEGLPPP
+1216 LD
-1229 FFAVFQR
+1229 
-1236 RAGKS
+1236 
-1241 TGTSQRYVV
+1241 

>member
-116 QKTTRYIPVTTIL
+116 QKMTRYIPVTTIL

-141 LYQGVSY
+141 LYQGISY
-148 ALFRR
+148 AHFRR

-166 YAAMLSDTARDLGVS
+166 YAALLYDTARDLGMS

-266 DSAATDGL
+266 DSAATDDL
-274 ELPERAAYS
+274 DRAERAAYS

-315 NVLGAQKKRGLGV
+315 NVLGTQKKRGLGV

-341 AISWGERAQKN
+341 AVSWGERAQKN

-361 TVDILLYEAPAFTDG
+361 TVDTLLYEAPGFTDG
-376 FTDGTY
+376 FTDGAY
-382 PSFRTTTN
+382 PTFRTATN
-390 TAGEK
+390 PAGEK
-395 YVTLCDAWGS
+395 YVTMFNDLGYAL
-405 TSIYGPME
+405 IYGPME
-413 EYTLEKQSFYALFG
+413 EYKLEKQSFYALFG
-427 STKASPVDDLIQ
+427 NTRDASPVDDLMQ
-439 NNKSAWSGHCEEA
+439 HNKSAWTGYCEEA
-452 SDGQPNQ
+452 KDSQPYQ
-459 VYLLKQKDGSVY
+459 AYLLEQEDGTIY
-471 LGLAGDY
+471 LGLSADY
-478 EEDGSEL
+478 AEDGSEC
-485 FCSVFRLNE
+485 FCMVYRLNE
-494 QVNPIYASMD
+494 QINPIYASMD

-521 SVSENNDYA
+521 SVSENNEYA

-547 QADSLGNLSPD
+547 QGDSLGNLSPD

-571 KPTNEAGMQIDVIGG
+571 KPTNEAGVEIEPVGG
-586 QELTDDG
+586 QYVTDDG
-593 YLNENWTH
+593 YLRESWTH
-601 YLTVLHYTY
+601 YLTVLHYTS

-627 LWYNGCSYS
+627 LWYNGCNYS

-644 DFYVDYAGLDL
+644 DFYIDYAGLDL
-655 PKMFIPDLLNDT
+655 PKMFIPNLLN
-667 AADGYGRA
+667 AATDGYGRA

-815 LFTDGSPN
+815 LPTTDPVLD
-823 GSESSDPAPDDTAFQ
+823 DPAFK

-844 SNGGASW
+844 TNGGASW
-851 LSLNTDGM
+851 MYLSKNSA
-859 AVGGHD
+859 AVSD
-865 PKDSA
+865 CNMRNVT
-870 PTVLLDTCDYK
+870 PTVKLDECSYALLNEEFTPDDGKQT
-881 EYDPSESSP
+881 
-890 SGSAVPPGG
+890 
-899 GNPLALCLSL
+899 LTLWL
-909 SNSARFTFYEGSD
+909 SNNDSSHLAFYEGTNV
-922 FMLYQHGDTRY
+922 MLYQRDDARY
-933 YKVSSYGDYA
+933 YKVSNFGDYA
-943 TIFDAMLAWYNKTPD
+943 TLYDAMLAWFNSAQSGTEP
-958 KEATFESDLVL
+958 SD
-969 ASNAATVDILAFCPA
+969 ASSTTTTNAVSRDSLIKAA
-984 SGESGSHAPLL
+984 
-995 TGYSVALDSYEYKP
+995 DSYVDLGGYLWYTAGGKFCRWRE
-1009 IDKPKNLD
+1009 
-1017 GLDSV
+1017 GGSV
-1022 ELWPHNAQA
+1022 ETVCDLPLDYDTPVSASLSTQDNRILMNYHIGGA
-1031 TCLIFYKGTNT
+1031 TMGSFIT
-1042 VKYVSGKSERY
+1042 
-1053 YRAVGDFSIVD
+1053 D
-1064 NDGRT
+1064 
-1069 LYDLMRVWYDTA
+1069 LYDTDGKKLSSINGYNAIAISGDIIVMTDHFMPTPNNMSISYDCGKTFTEFGDKDWFYGSA
-1081 EYSDMLT
+1081 LT
-1088 SDVRAQSKSFSWQE
+1088 ED
-1102 AAQNWANAYY
+1102 
-1112 GTQKEV
+1112 GTYV
-1118 TSGSIYKF
+1118 TSVSSSLEIRDGYVYTTAVYDINHEKSDDP
-1126 TWLNVTVN
+1126 LVTH
-1134 PAEETTQAKR
+1134 
-1144 KAGEIDDNTYCFAV
+1144 AV
-1158 RVEFT
+1158 RI
-1163 AESANALQSAMAGNT
+1163 SI
-1178 VKCENPAAPKDAYE
+1178 K
-1192 FYRCCTIQLRD
+1192 
-1203 DGRWYGTELGTGW
+1203 TGAQEI
-1216 LCAIPKKEGLPPP
+1216 LD
-1229 FFAVFQR
+1229 
-1236 RAGKS
+1236 
-1241 TGTSQRYVV
+1241 

>member
-47 AFLLL
+47 VFLLL

-79 TAIQSTDNLFGD
+79 TTIQSTDNLFGD

-153 TVRRWKRDVSRAD
+153 TVRRWKRDVARAD

-341 AISWGERAQKN
+341 AVSWGERAQKN

-361 TVDILLYEAPAFTDG
+361 TVDTLLYEAPGFTDG
-376 FTDGTY
+376 FTDGAY
-382 PSFRTTTN
+382 PTFRTATN
-390 TAGEK
+390 PAGEK
-395 YVTLCDAWGS
+395 YVTMFNDLGYAL
-405 TSIYGPME
+405 IYGPME
-413 EYTLEKQSFYALFG
+413 EYKLEKQSFYALFG
-427 STKASPVDDLIQ
+427 NTRDASPVDDLMQ
-439 NNKSAWSGHCEEA
+439 HNKSAWTGYCEEA
-452 SDGQPNQ
+452 KDSQPYQ
-459 VYLLKQKDGSVY
+459 AYLLEQEDGTIY
-471 LGLAGDY
+471 LGLSADY
-478 EEDGSEL
+478 AEDGSEC
-485 FCSVFRLNE
+485 FCMVYRLE
-494 QVNPIYASMD
+494 KEDDTIYASMD
-504 DYAAACVEDLK
+504 DYAAERVAELK

-521 SVSENNDYA
+521 SVSENNEYA

-547 QADSLGNLSPD
+547 FADSLGNLSPD

-571 KPTNEAGMQIDVIGG
+571 KPTNEAGVEIEPVGG
-586 QELTDDG
+586 QYVTDDG
-593 YLNENWTH
+593 YLRESWTH
-601 YLTVLHYTY
+601 YLTVLHYTS
-610 GEKTG
+610 GEQTG

-655 PKMFIPDLLNDT
+655 PKMFIPNLLNDT

-696 AWACNPGT
+696 AWACNPET

-715 YFNAKKLEQS
+715 YFNAKKLERS

-797 GEAVILQ
+797 SEAEVLR
-804 AMVNSFRTSKI
+804 AMVRSFTVNW
-815 LFTDGSPN
+815 DADAAA
-823 GSESSDPAPDDTAFQ
+823 DPALDDSDFQ

-844 SNGGASW
+844 SNGGAAWMYLSKNSAAVSDCNMRNVTPTVKLDECSYALLNEEFTPDDGKQTLTLW
-851 LSLNTDGM
+851 LSNN
-859 AVGGHD
+859 
-865 PKDSA
+865 DS
-870 PTVLLDTCDYK
+870 
-881 EYDPSESSP
+881 SH
-890 SGSAVPPGG
+890 
-899 GNPLALCLSL
+899 LA
-909 SNSARFTFYEGSD
+909 FYEGTNV
-922 FMLYQHGDTRY
+922 MLYQRDDARY
-933 YKVSSYGDYA
+933 YKVSNFGDYA
-943 TIFDAMLAWYNKTPD
+943 TLYDAMLAWFNSAQSGTEPSD
-958 KEATFESDLVL
+958 ASSATTANAVSRDSLIKAADSYVDLGGYLWYTAGGKLYRWREGGSVEVL
-969 ASNAATVDILAFCPA
+969 HDLPVNDVTDTTVDATLSVVSDQVALRYYIGGGIMGSFVTELYGADGKQSA
-984 SGESGSHAPLL
+984 TLYGYESIAISGSTIVETTKFPPTVNNLRLSTDGGKTWTSIGDADYFYGSVTEDGSSISYFPGALEIRD
-995 TGYSVALDSYEYKP
+995 GYVYTTAVYD
-1009 IDKPKNLD
+1009 IDHQK
-1017 GLDSV
+1017 
-1022 ELWPHNAQA
+1022 
-1031 TCLIFYKGTNT
+1031 
-1042 VKYVSGKSERY
+1042 
-1053 YRAVGDFSIVD
+1053 
-1064 NDGRT
+1064 
-1069 LYDLMRVWYDTA
+1069 
-1081 EYSDMLT
+1081 T
-1088 SDVRAQSKSFSWQE
+1088 SDPL
-1102 AAQNWANAYY
+1102 
-1112 GTQKEV
+1112 V
-1118 TSGSIYKF
+1118 THS
-1126 TWLNVTVN
+1126 
-1134 PAEETTQAKR
+1134 
-1144 KAGEIDDNTYCFAV
+1144 V
-1158 RVEFT
+1158 RV
-1163 AESANALQSAMAGNT
+1163 NL
-1178 VKCENPAAPKDAYE
+1178 K
-1192 FYRCCTIQLRD
+1192 
-1203 DGRWYGTELGTGW
+1203 TGAQEI
-1216 LCAIPKKEGLPPP
+1216 LN
-1229 FFAVFQR
+1229 
-1236 RAGKS
+1236 
-1241 TGTSQRYVV
+1241 

>member
-47 AFLLL
+47 VFLLL

-208 ERYDVQELRY
+208 EHYDVQELRY

-233 LKLVLLAAN
+233 FKLVLLAAN

-315 NVLGAQKKRGLGV
+315 NVLGAQKKRGLGI

-341 AISWGERAQKN
+341 AVSWGERAQKN

-361 TVDILLYEAPAFTDG
+361 TVDTLLYEAPGFTDG
-376 FTDGTY
+376 FTDGAY
-382 PSFRTTTN
+382 PTFRTATN
-390 TAGEK
+390 PAGEK
-395 YVTLCDAWGS
+395 YVTMFNDLGYAL
-405 TSIYGPME
+405 IYGPME
-413 EYTLEKQSFYALFG
+413 EYKLEKQSFYALFG
-427 STKASPVDDLIQ
+427 NTRDASPVDDLMQ
-439 NNKSAWSGHCEEA
+439 HNKSAWTGYCEEA
-452 SDGQPNQ
+452 KDSQPYQ
-459 VYLLKQKDGSVY
+459 AYLLEQEDGTIY
-471 LGLAGDY
+471 LGLSADY
-478 EEDGSEL
+478 AEDGSEC
-485 FCSVFRLNE
+485 FCMVYRLNE
-494 QVNPIYASMD
+494 QINPIYASMD

-547 QADSLGNLSPD
+547 QGDSLGNLSPD

-571 KPTNEAGMQIDVIGG
+571 KPTNEAGVQIDVIGG

-610 GEKTG
+610 GEQTG
-615 YQVIGTYTGNDG
+615 YQVIGTSMSNDG
-627 LWYNGCSYS
+627 LWYNGCGY
-636 GEEKYYLH
+636 GVDLKYYLH

-655 PKMFIPDLLNDT
+655 PKMYIPNLVDGLVE
-667 AADGYGRA
+667 DGYGHG
-675 NQCEAR
+675 NSVEGR
-681 LISGDGSYYFYAPIT
+681 LVSGSTYNFCYYYVPIT
-696 AWACNPGT
+696 GWACSPGT
-704 EFWYSRYDTGS
+704 DYWYSRYDTGS
-715 YFNAKKLEQS
+715 YFSVKKLERGIN
-725 LDEAKAEWESTGA
+725 DAKAEWESTGVTG
-738 KAEKT
+738 EKVDT
-743 DAGWRFVTHEGM
+743 GCWRYVTHEGM

-761 LFDAPDGTCY
+761 LFAGPNNTTY
-771 EVTTHWTFDGSTE
+771 EVEIHWLFDGSTE
-784 ENQWGWNR
+784 ENQWGWNH

-797 GEAVILQ
+797 EEAVILQ
-804 AMVNSFRTSKI
+804 AMVKHFTINGGI
-815 LFTDGSPN
+815 YFTDGSSD
-823 GSESSDPAPDDTAFQ
+823 SESPADTAFLT
-838 ADLQLA
+838 DLQLA

-865 PKDSA
+865 PKDAA

-890 SGSAVPPGG
+890 SGSAVPPRG

-984 SGESGSHAPLL
+984 GGESGSHAPLL

-1069 LYDLMRVWYDTA
+1069 LYDLMRVWYDTV

-1192 FYRCCTIQLRD
+1192 FYRCCTIQLKD

-1216 LCAIPKKEGLPPP
+1216 
-1229 FFAVFQR
+1229 
-1236 RAGKS
+1236 
-1241 TGTSQRYVV
+1241 